1 MSRLPLPSKPSGA
14 VAVLAAIATLG
25 ACTTQGPETGRTG
38 RISVAY
44 IQKQGD
50 QQYFRDEA
58 AGARA
63 RAAELGID
71 LEVVDVGTDA
81 ARTIDAV
88 RTAAAR
94 GARGVVVAVPDPAL
108 GPQLVRLAHDAR
120 IDLLAS
126 DDQICADLGD
136 PAVCARQKLVP
147 RVGFSGSQMGE
158 AVGRRAAVEY
168 RKAGWKAADTRIV
181 AAARMDLSVCRERI
195 DAAKLA
201 FLQDAGQVRT
211 LNVSTDNTP
220 DGARSAVAATTA
232 AESGNPEHWV
242 VWGCNDEN
250 VEGGLA
256 ALRAAGVPEADLI
269 GVGLGGYLACRDWQ
283 GGEHGQRFAMRAAL
297 SISGREVGA
306 LAVQTMYDKLR
317 SGRPFPAEAFA
328 PTAMV
333 DPETWQASGATC
345 G

>member
-1 MSRLPLPSKPSGA
+1 MPRHPLPPKPAGA

-25 ACTTQGPETGRTG
+25 ACTVQGPETGRPR

-58 AGARA
+58 DGARE
-63 RAAELGID
+63 RASRLGID

-81 ARTIDAV
+81 ARTLDAV
-88 RTAAAR
+88 RTAAAH
-94 GARGVVVAVPDPAL
+94 GASGVVVAVPDPAL
-108 GPQLVRLAHDAR
+108 GPQLVRIAHDAR
-120 IDLLAS
+120 IELLAS
-126 DDQICADLGD
+126 DDQICADLAD
-136 PAVCARQKLVP
+136 PGICARRKLVP
-147 RVGFSGSQMGE
+147 RVGYSGARMGE
-158 AVGRRAAVEY
+158 EVGRRAAEEY

-181 AAARMDLSVCRERI
+181 AAARMDLSVCRERV
-195 DAAKLA
+195 DAARLA

-211 LNVSTDNTP
+211 LNVTTDNTP
-220 DGARSAVAATTA
+220 DGARTAVASTTA
-232 AESGNPEHWV
+232 AEAGNPEHWV

-250 VEGGLA
+250 VRGGLA
-256 ALRAAGVPEADLI
+256 ALRAAGVPDTDVI

-283 GGEHGQRFAMRAAL
+283 NGDRFAMRAAL
-297 SISGREVGA
+297 AVSGRDVGA
-306 LAVQTMYDKLR
+306 LAVQTMYDKVR
-317 SGRPFPAEAFA
+317 NGRPFPAEAFA

-333 DPETWQASGATC
+333 DPDTWRASGAAC

>member
-1 MSRLPLPSKPSGA
+1 MSRPPLLPTPSGA

-25 ACTTQGPETGRTG
+25 ACTTQGPEMHRTA

-63 RAAELGID
+63 RASELGVD
-71 LEVVDVGTDA
+71 LDVVDVGTDA
-81 ARTIDAV
+81 ARTLDAV
-88 RTAAAR
+88 RSAAAR
-94 GARGVVVAVPDPAL
+94 GASGVVVAVPDPAL
-108 GPQLVRLAHDAR
+108 GPQLVRIAHDAR
-120 IDLLAS
+120 IELLAS

-136 PAVCARQKLVP
+136 PSVCARQKLVP
-147 RVGFSGSQMGE
+147 RVGFSGSRMGE
-158 AVGRRAAVEY
+158 AVGRRAAQEY
-168 RKAGWKAADTRIV
+168 RTTGWKAADTRIV

-195 DAAKLA
+195 DAARLA
-201 FLQDAGQVRT
+201 FLQDGGQVRT

-220 DGARSAVAATTA
+220 DGARSAVASTTA
-232 AESGNPEHWV
+232 AEAGNPEHWV

-250 VEGGLA
+250 VEGGIA
-256 ALRAAGVPEADLI
+256 ALRAAGVAEADVI
-269 GVGLGGYLACRDWQ
+269 GVGLGGYLACRGWQ
-283 GGEHGQRFAMRAAL
+283 HGERFAMRAAL

-306 LAVQTMYDKLR
+306 LAVQTMYDKVR

-345 G
+345 D